1 MVKTIVLAFVVAAV
15 IACGIW
21 YFASKRVDYTPI
33 EAGLPIYPGAK
44 NANADTFSSRL
55 KPQDRA
61 KLIKLVI
68 FETQDPPQKVIAFYR
83 EQLKGKSEIL
93 ERSARGIPAAVIRTE
108 AGGKPKLIA
117 ITSNEDTGKTEI
129 TIGNIDE
136 KAKPAK

>member
-1 MVKTIVLAFVVAAV
+1 MAKNILFAIAAAAVVAG
-15 IACGIW
+15 GIW
-21 YFASKRVDYTPI
+21 YFASRRVDYTPI
-33 EAGLPIYPGAK
+33 EAGVPIYPGAR

-61 KLIKLVI
+61 RLIKMVI
-68 FETQDPPQKVIAFYR
+68 FETEAPPQKVIAFYR

-93 ERSARGIPAAVIRTE
+93 ERSARGVPAAVIRTE
-108 AGGKPKLIA
+108 AGGKPKIIA

-129 TIGNIDE
+129 TVANIEE

>member
-1 MVKTIVLAFVVAAV
+1 MVKNILLAVAVAAV
-15 IACGIW
+15 LAGGIW
-21 YFASKRVDYTPI
+21 YFTSKPVVYTPI
-33 EAGLPIYPGAK
+33 EAGVPIYPGAT

-68 FETQDPPQKVIAFYR
+68 FETADPPQKVIAFYR

-93 ERSARGIPAAVIRTE
+93 ERSSRGIPSAVIRTE
-108 AGGKPKLIA
+108 TGGKPKLIA
-117 ITSNEDTGKTEI
+117 ITSNEDTGKTAI